1 MSVLVN
7 SFVQILGFELMGL
20 GLPADSLPENIRVK
34 KVADDIRKTL
44 IYV

>member
-20 GLPADSLPENIRVK
+20 GLPADSLPAIS
-34 KVADDIRKTL
+34 DIISKSL
-44 IYV
+44 INRQK